1 MDEQQE
7 HSIELDEELRLLSPT
22 QKTALLM
29 MLLGEEEAASILTHL
44 EPREVQHLGAAMV
57 SIQEISQEAVRRA
70 VVPRPAKG
78 SSTVSPGRVKRSM
91 KKAGSWGLKQAR

>member
-1 MDEQQE
+1 MAEAALMDDQQE
-7 HSIELDEELRLLSPT
+7 HSIELEEELRLLSPT

-57 SIQEISQEAVRRA
+57 SIQEISQ
-70 VVPRPAKG
+70 G
-78 SSTVSPGRVKRSM
+78 
-91 KKAGSWGLKQAR
+91 